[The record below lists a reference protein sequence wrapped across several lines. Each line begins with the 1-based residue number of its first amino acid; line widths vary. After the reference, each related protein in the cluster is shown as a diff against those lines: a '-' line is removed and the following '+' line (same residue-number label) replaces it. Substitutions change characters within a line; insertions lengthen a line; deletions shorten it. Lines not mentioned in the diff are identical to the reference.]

1 MAKKITAILI
11 LCAALFSTSQAQKI
25 ESGSKWWDGYALWTA
40 TCEGNSIV
48 MNGEEPNGDMDFF
61 QIYKLDGKDEYAFTS
76 DRPYFNKFNADLSCT
91 LKYIRKDGMYFIVV
105 RNKKGEAVW
114 IFVLTP
120 DNLEN
125 CTAQQKAL
133 EGELPSNLLCNTLL
147 NAAYL
152 DFFSKEELRLMRNE
166 ILARHGYNFQSKD
179 LKDYF
184 GQKSWYKP
192 AKNNS
197 GIKLNIIEQTNV
209 ELIKTIE
216 NIKASIK

>member
-11 LCAALFSTSQAQKI
+11 LCAALFSASQAQKI

-40 TCEGNSIV
+40 IYEENLIV
-48 MNGEEPNGDMDFF
+48 MSGELPNGDMDIF
-61 QIYKLDGKDEYAFTS
+61 QIYKLNGKDEYAFTS

-91 LKYIRKDGMYFIVV
+91 LKYIRKDGMYFIAV
-105 RNKKGEAVW
+105 RNKKGETVW

-166 ILARHGYNFQSKD
+166 IMARHGYTFTSDD
-179 LKDYF
+179 LKKHFEKELWYF
-184 GQKSWYKP
+184 PLFRDVS
-192 AKNNS
+192 KNLS
-197 GIKLNIIEQTNV
+197 DIESKNV
-209 ELIKTIE
+209 TFIQQHEK
-216 NIKASIK
+216 